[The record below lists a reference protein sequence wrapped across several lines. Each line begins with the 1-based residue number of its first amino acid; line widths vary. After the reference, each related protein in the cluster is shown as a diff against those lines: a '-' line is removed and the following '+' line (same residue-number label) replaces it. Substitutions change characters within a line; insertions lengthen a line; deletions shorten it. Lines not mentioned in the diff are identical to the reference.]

1 MKAILNLALLA
12 AAATTAASAAAMS
25 NNNHHREKRAPGPP
39 GWPLKVAKLAALAYG
54 SGGSGASPLP
64 PHIDPNVGMSTMKFH
79 EMPIE
84 ASFSGPLAT
93 MGVLAILTSALMA
106 ANYFQAV
113 NAQRRAGYGGQY
125 IQKRSTFDVDPDA
138 IVSLI
143 NSFR

>member
-1 MKAILNLALLA
+1 MKTILTVALMAALATNAALGHGPAGNGRIQTTNHHRAKRALPIIPLLA
-12 AAATTAASAAAMS
+12 A
-25 NNNHHREKRAPGPP
+25 N
-39 GWPLKVAKLAALAYG
+39 

-64 PHIDPNVGMSTMKFH
+64 PHVDPNIGMSTDKFH

-84 ASFSGPLAT
+84 ASFSGPFAT
-93 MGVLAILTSALMA
+93 MGVILILTSALMA

-113 NAQRRAGYGGQY
+113 NAQRRSGYAGQY
-125 IQKRSTFDVDPDA
+125 IQKRSTFDIDPDA

>member
-1 MKAILNLALLA
+1 MKAILTLALLA
-12 AAATTAASAAAMS
+12 SLATNAASGLGRAG
-25 NNNHHREKRAPGPP
+25 NGRNQQTNLHRLKRAI
-39 GWPLKVAKLAALAYG
+39 PLIALK

-64 PHIDPNVGMSTMKFH
+64 PHVDPNIGMSTDMLH

-93 MGVLAILTSALMA
+93 LGVLAIISSAFMA
-106 ANYFQAV
+106 ASYFQAV
-113 NAQRRAGYGGQY
+113 NAQRRSGYAGQY
-125 IQKRSTFDVDPDA
+125 IQKRSTFDIDPDA

>member
-39 GWPLKVAKLAALAYG
+39 AAIAAKIAALAYS